1 MTTMVLAAEERTT
14 LGKKVARLRRTGLI
28 PATVY
33 GKQVGPISIQI
44 DAKAFDD
51 IYRKHGRAVTIELQV
66 AGHEPLTTTI
76 HGTSVTRK
84 TKGASG
90 STAPAAV
97 AMPLPPEPRRKTE
110 YWCPST
116 GMKATRAAG
125 QGGSSRM
132 AAHAGATP
140 LSMSHTITMAP
151 AAVPSS
157 RRALPAPMLPVP
169 IVLMSTW

>member
-76 HGTSVTRK
+76 H
-84 TKGASG
+84 
-90 STAPAAV
+90 AV
-97 AMPLPPEPRRKTE
+97 QRYPV
-110 YWCPST
+110 S
-116 GMKATRAAG
+116 RAIL
-125 QGGSSRM
+125 
-132 AAHAGATP
+132 HLDFLAGA
-140 LSMSHTITMAP
+140 
-151 AAVPSS
+151 
-157 RRALPAPMLPVP
+157 
-169 IVLMSTW
+169 